1 MNHPTW
7 GMPRVSKLRV
17 ALVGAL
23 IAGVVGVV
31 SLPSAQAV
39 EGGDARCDALD
50 VDLFAELDVAGVI
63 TPILDVSGGTDE
75 VVAPDPENGT
85 NTGGASG
92 DVTVPG
98 DNGSVTIDLLT
109 CEATRATDFLSA
121 EADIVGGAVTL
132 GGIDVATLGAIM
144 SEVFCPAAGTGAPTA
159 SASANLTVGGE
170 VIELDTDLGM
180 FADDANVDISI
191 PGVLDGMLNVA
202 AETSA
207 MADDDSAD
215 ATGLELTLTF
225 SGAILG
231 QSAVLALGTI
241 TLAETSCTVGQPD
254 QVPPTTPPITDPTTP
269 PGTDPTT
276 PPTEP
281 TTPTTDDDDDVPG
294 GTLPP
299 TR

>member
-1 MNHPTW
+1 MNQPTW

-50 VDLFAELDVAGVI
+50 VALFAELDIAGVI

-85 NTGGASG
+85 NESALTTI
-92 DVTVPG
+92 TVG
-98 DNGSVTIDLLT
+98 EGVDSVTLDTFT
-109 CEATRATDFLSA
+109 CEATRADDFLSA
-121 EADIVGGAVTL
+121 DAEIVDGDVTL
-132 GGIDVATLGAIM
+132 GGIEVVTLNAIM
-144 SEVFCPAAGTGAPTA
+144 SEVLCPAAGTGAPTA
-159 SASANLTVGGE
+159 SASANITVGGE
-170 VIELDTDLGM
+170 VIDLDTDAGNLV
-180 FADDANVDISI
+180 DDANFAFVI
-191 PGVLDGMLNVA
+191 PGVADGDINVA
-202 AETSA
+202 AKTSA
-207 MADDDSAD
+207 TADDDSAE

-225 SGAILG
+225 SGSLLG
-231 QSAVLALGTI
+231 QSVVLALGTI
-241 TLAETSCTVGQPD
+241 TLAETSCTVGDPD
-254 QVPPTTPPITDPTTP
+254 QVPPTDPTAPPTDPTAPPTDPTAPPTDPTAPPTDPTTP
-269 PGTDPTT
+269 
-276 PPTEP
+276 
-281 TTPTTDDDDDVPG
+281 PG

>member
-1 MNHPTW
+1 MNQPTW

-50 VDLFAELDVAGVI
+50 VALFADIDILGVV
-63 TPILDVSGGTDE
+63 TTILDVSGGTDE

-85 NTGGASG
+85 NTSG
-92 DVTVPG
+92 VMGELTIDGTG
-98 DNGSVTIDLLT
+98 GSVTIDLLR
-109 CEATRATDFLSA
+109 CNATRDPDFLSA
-121 EADIVGGAVTL
+121 DAEIVDGDVTL
-132 GGIDVATLGAIM
+132 AGIEVVTVNSIM
-144 SEVFCPAAGTGAPTA
+144 SNVLCPAAGTGDPTA

-180 FADDANVDISI
+180 LVGDANVDISI
-191 PGVLDGMLNVA
+191 PGVLDGVLNVA
-202 AETSA
+202 AASSA
-207 MADDDSAD
+207 TADDDSAE

-225 SGAILG
+225 SGSLLG
-231 QSAVLALGTI
+231 ESVLLALGTI

-254 QVPPTTPPITDPTTP
+254 QVPPTDPTVPPTDPTAPPTDPTAPPTDPTTP
-269 PGTDPTT
+269 
-276 PPTEP
+276 
-281 TTPTTDDDDDVPG
+281 PG